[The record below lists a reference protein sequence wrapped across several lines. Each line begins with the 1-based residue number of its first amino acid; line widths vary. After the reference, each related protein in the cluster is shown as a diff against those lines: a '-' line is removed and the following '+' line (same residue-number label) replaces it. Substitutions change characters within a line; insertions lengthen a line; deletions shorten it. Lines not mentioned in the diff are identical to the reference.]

1 MRPMLVTSPE
11 KRRVKG
17 KKKKEGETMTEITL
31 LDGRIFNSRFSDWKN
46 AFEDVRDYLFC
57 EYNEVLNENDIV
69 SVEVEQI

>member
-1 MRPMLVTSPE
+1 
-11 KRRVKG
+11 
-17 KKKKEGETMTEITL
+17 MTEITL
-31 LDGRIFNSRFSDWKN
+31 LDGRIFNSRFSDWEN